1 MIPRTLVRNGWNI
14 WHLLGAIVFMALG
27 VWVTRDAWQDMF
39 RIASKDEESTHI
51 FLVPVV
57 AAWLV
62 FVRRGRFRLCL
73 PQGAWLGPV
82 VIAAGWLLHSVGD
95 LRAIQSLYHGGAVLL
110 VVGCLLSV
118 TGSDIFLRFMPAFFV
133 LIFLVPV
140 PGSIRQQ
147 IAIPLQT
154 ATANVTQHV
163 FELADLPVGR
173 SGNVLS
179 INGTEVAIAEACNG
193 LRMVFALVLV
203 SFAFAFGTPLRSYV
217 RVLILVASPASAVA
231 CNVVRL
237 LPTVWLYG
245 YYRPWADQF
254 HDISGWVML
263 PLAFFLLLGV
273 VRVLRW
279 ALVPVTHYTLAYE
292 Y

>member
-57 AAWLV
+57 VAWLI

-140 PGSIRQQ
+140 PGSLRQQ

-193 LRMVFALVLV
+193 LRMVFALILV

-273 VRVLRW
+273 VRILRW

>member
-1 MIPRTLVRNGWNI
+1 MIPRTFSRNGWTI
-14 WHLLGAIVFMALG
+14 WHLLGALAMLALG
-27 VWVTRDAWQDMF
+27 VWITRDAWQDMY
-39 RIASKDEESTHI
+39 RIASRDEESTHI
-51 FLVPVV
+51 FLVPLV

-62 FVRRGRFRLCL
+62 FVRRGRLRLCL
-73 PQGAWLGPV
+73 PRGAWLGPV
-82 VIAAGWLLHSVGD
+82 IIVVGWLIHSVGD
-95 LRAIQSLYHGGAVLL
+95 LHMIQSFYHGGAVL
-110 VVGCLLSV
+110 VAVGCVLSV
-118 TGSDIFLRFMPAFFV
+118 TGSDIFLRFMPAFAV
-133 LIFLVPV
+133 LVFLVPV
-140 PGSIRQQ
+140 PGSVRQQ

-154 ATANVTQHV
+154 HTAKVTQV
-163 FELADLPVGR
+163 LFELADLPVGI

-179 INGTEVAIAEACNG
+179 INGVEVAIAEACNG

-203 SFAFAFGTPLRSYV
+203 SYAFAFGTPLRSYV

-245 YYRPWADQF
+245 YYPSIADKF

-273 VRVLRW
+273 IRVLRW